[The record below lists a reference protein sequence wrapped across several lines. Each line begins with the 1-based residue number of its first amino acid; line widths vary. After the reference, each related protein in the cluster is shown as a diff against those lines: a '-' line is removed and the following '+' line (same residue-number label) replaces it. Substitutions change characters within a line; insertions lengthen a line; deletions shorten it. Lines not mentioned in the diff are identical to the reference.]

1 MKTQSDFIDFAK
13 IYLKAGDGGDGCMSF
28 RREKHNPKGGPD
40 GGNGGKG
47 GDIYLVAK
55 KDINTLTDIAFNP
68 HIKAQSGEN
77 GKGSNLYGKKGKDTI
92 IYVPCGTII
101 KENGKVVADLKND
114 GDIFLAAKGGQ
125 GGRGN
130 LAFKTHNN
138 PTPKFSEK
146 GEKGEEKILTLELAL
161 LADVGLIGFPNAGK
175 STLLSRITL
184 ARPKIADYP
193 FTTLSPN
200 LGVVKHKDFS
210 FLMADIPGLIEN
222 AHSGKGLGDKFLKH
236 ILRTR
241 LLIHLIDPMGFNNI
255 QPLKGIKIIENE
267 LKKFS
272 PLMCEKEIIIAVNK
286 ADLPNSE
293 KVFKQIKNTYR
304 KRKCFFIS
312 SITGEGISKLLD
324 YIIKILPSL
333 PAPEIY
339 SPQEYQDN
347 EIKIDKGFSIEIDKN
362 GNYIIKGKEIERLV
376 QMTNFNQQEGINRLM
391 NILKKI
397 GINKTL
403 IKMGIQEGDTVK
415 ISEFEFEW
423 INQ

>member
-1 MKTQSDFIDFAK
+1 MKTQNDFIDFAK

-28 RREKHNPKGGPD
+28 RREKYIPKGGPD

-55 KDINTLTDIAFNP
+55 KDINTLTDISFNP
-68 HIKAQSGEN
+68 HIKAESGEN
-77 GKGSNLYGKKGKDTI
+77 GKGSNLYGKKGEDTMV
-92 IYVPCGTII
+92 YVPCGTII
-101 KENGKVVADLKND
+101 KENGKIVADLKKD
-114 GDIFLAAKGGQ
+114 GEKFLAARGGK

-138 PTPKFSEK
+138 TAPKFSEK
-146 GEKGEEKILTLELAL
+146 GEKGEEKVLTLELAL
-161 LADVGLIGFPNAGK
+161 LADIGLIGFPNAGK
-175 STLLSRITL
+175 STFLSRTTL
-184 ARPKIADYP
+184 AKPKIADYP

-200 LGVVKHKDFS
+200 LGVVKHKNAS

-222 AHSGKGLGDKFLKH
+222 AHLGKGLGDKFLKH

-255 QPLKGIKIIENE
+255 PPLKGIKIIENE

-272 PLMCEKEIIIAVNK
+272 PLMCEKEIVIVVNK

-293 KVFKQIKNTYR
+293 KAFKQIKNIYK

-312 SITGEGISKLLD
+312 SITGAGISKLFD
-324 YIIKILPSL
+324 YIIKILPTL
-333 PAPEIY
+333 K
-339 SPQEYQDN
+339 SPVLYTQEQYKDN
-347 EIKIDKGFSIEIDKN
+347 EIKIEKGFYIEIEKD
-362 GNYIIKGKEIERLV
+362 GSYIVKGKEIERLV

-415 ISEFEFEW
+415 ISELEFEW
-423 INQ
+423 IT